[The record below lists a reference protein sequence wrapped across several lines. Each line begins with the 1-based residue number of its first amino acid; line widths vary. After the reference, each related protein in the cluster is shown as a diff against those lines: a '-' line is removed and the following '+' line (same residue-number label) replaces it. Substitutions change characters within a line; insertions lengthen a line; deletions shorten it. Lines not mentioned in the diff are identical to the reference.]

1 MSNLDIVI
9 FLGFLAVNL
18 GIGIYYGRNI
28 KTIKEYAVGDR
39 NFSTPTIV
47 ATIIATFIGGGVFSL
62 TLSKTYSDGLAY
74 IFLNVGEISAF
85 FITAYFLAPRMAEFL
100 GTLSIAEAMG
110 NLFGKNIRVI
120 TAICSIA
127 LTAGAVAMQFKVA
140 STVLSYFFGINS
152 IYATIISGMVV
163 IIYSAGGGIKAVTF
177 TDIIQ
182 FLTFGAFIP
191 ILALV
196 IWGTLNNPE
205 IVFDTITYNSAFD
218 FKEVFSYSNPHF
230 WSLITLFILFA
241 QPICFDPAMF
251 QRVSMAKNTKQIRK
265 SFFISG
271 IILIVIY
278 LFMDWIAIL
287 LLSIKNDIAADSLL
301 SYIIDNYT
309 YPGFKGFV
317 LIGIVAMLMSTAD
330 SYINSA
336 SVIFAHDFCTPLGI
350 KWVKKN
356 ELFSSQLFAVA
367 VGISAIIAALSSSN
381 LFNLFIL
388 INEFYM
394 PIVAMPILFAVLG
407 FRSSSKSV
415 LIGMAAG
422 FISII
427 LWKYISPNTDI
438 VGVVP
443 ATFMNM
449 IFLFASHYVL
459 KQPGGWVG
467 VKIPLPLLVFRM
479 ERKRKI
485 QNFITNIK
493 EFNILRFC
501 TNNLPREEITYTY
514 LGIFIIASTYSSLYT
529 IPENLRIHYKEI
541 YNFIYHSVL
550 IMSTILLSYPIWP
563 NSFKNEKFITIYW
576 NVAIFY
582 ILICVGSI
590 LVIISH
596 FSEIQL
602 MVFMLNMIVMGII
615 LRWQM
620 TILMLG
626 LGIIISSEFFKLY
639 THAPIPGNFGSIQF
653 KVIYFLLLFS
663 SILLAFIKLKQKYDE
678 LSENYKKDLER
689 RNNISLFNLFKVTQH
704 RKSQQR
710 KELLHKLDE
719 NCLQLFKSLY
729 AKLETLETDIGNSEQ
744 QELAH
749 EKANLLRTTK
759 KLKNGA
765 GYLDEVILKIKD
777 EVPIK
782 PAGVELKQFFAGVLN
797 HYKEINFNS
806 EMQISTIFRVQY
818 EKLEIDEELMQS
830 AVITLLDY
838 GRLSSENNIAHF
850 LFEDA
855 YLDEYG
861 LEYGQDSSGL
871 LKTKKDAVKIIL
883 IFTRIK
889 VKPDSRDNLLNSSNE
904 IYDNFVLSEVTK
916 IINAHYGRIEITLNN
931 AQELVYTLIIPTQIK
946 EITPTRKATE

>member
-1 MSNLDIVI
+1 MSSLDIVI
-9 FLGFLAVNL
+9 FFGFLAVNL
-18 GIGIYYGRNI
+18 GVGMYYSRNI
-28 KTIKEYAVGDR
+28 KTIEEYAIGDR
-39 NFSTPTIV
+39 NFSTSTII

-100 GTLSIAEAMG
+100 GILSIAEAMG
-110 NLFGKNIRVI
+110 NLFGKKVRVI
-120 TAICSIA
+120 TAVCSIA
-127 LTAGAVAMQFKVA
+127 ITAGAVAMQFKVA
-140 STVLSYFFGINS
+140 STILGYFFGINS
-152 IYATIISGMVV
+152 IYATIISGMIV

-196 IWGTLNNPE
+196 IYGTLHNPE

-230 WSLITLFILFA
+230 WSLIILFPLFA
-241 QPICFDPAMF
+241 YPICFDPAMF

-271 IILIVIY
+271 VILIVIY
-278 LFMDWIAIL
+278 LFMDWIAVL
-287 LLSIKNDIAADSLL
+287 LLSVKNDIAADSLL
-301 SYIIDNYT
+301 SYVIDNYT
-309 YPGFKGFV
+309 YPGFKGFA

-330 SYINSA
+330 SYINSSA
-336 SVIFAHDFCTPLGI
+336 VIFAHDFCKLLGI
-350 KWVKKN
+350 KWIKNN
-356 ELFSSQLFAVA
+356 ELLSSKLFAVA
-367 VGISAIIAALSSSN
+367 VGVFAIIAALSSNN
-381 LFNLFIL
+381 LFDLLIL

-394 PIVAMPILFAVLG
+394 PIVAIPILFAALG

-427 LWKYISPNTDI
+427 LWRFIFPNTEI
-438 VGVVP
+438 EGVVP

-449 IFLFASHYVL
+449 VFLFASHYML

-467 VKIPLPLLVFRM
+467 VKNPLPLIVARM
-479 ERKRKI
+479 EQKRKI
-485 QNFITNIK
+485 NNFITNIK

-501 TNNLPREEITYTY
+501 NNNLPLEEITYTY

-529 IPENLRIHYKEI
+529 IPESLRIHYKEI

-550 IMSTILLSYPIWP
+550 IMSAILLSYPIWP

-576 NVAIFY
+576 NIAIFY

-602 MVFMLNMIVMGII
+602 MVFMLNMVVMGII
-615 LRWQM
+615 LRWQV
-620 TILMLG
+620 TLLMLAF
-626 LGIIISSEFFKLY
+626 GIIISSEFFKLY
-639 THAPIPGNFGSIQF
+639 THAPIPGNFGNIQF

-663 SILLAFIKLKQKYDE
+663 SILLAFIKPKQKYDE
-678 LSENYKKDLER
+678 LAENYKKDLEQK
-689 RNNISLFNLFKVTQH
+689 NNVNLSNLFKVTQH
-704 RKSQQR
+704 RK
-710 KELLHKLDE
+710 ELLHKLDK
-719 NCLQLFKSLY
+719 NCVQLFKSLCTEI
-729 AKLETLETDIGNSEQ
+729 KKLETDIDEKSDK
-744 QELAH
+744 QELVA
-749 EKANLLRTTK
+749 EKANLLKIAKR
-759 KLKNGA
+759 LKDEA
-765 GYLDEVILKIKD
+765 EYLDEVILKIKD
-777 EVPIK
+777 EISIK
-782 PAGVELKQFFAGVLN
+782 PASVELKQFFARILN
-797 HYKEINFNS
+797 HYKEINLNS
-806 EMQISTIFRVQY
+806 EMQISTIFKVQH
-818 EKLEIDEELMQS
+818 EQLEIDEELMLNTII
-830 AVITLLDY
+830 ALLDY
-838 GRLSSENNIAHF
+838 GRLSSESNIAHF
-850 LFEDA
+850 LFEDDC
-855 YLDEYG
+855 LDS
-861 LEYGQDSSGL
+861 DL
-871 LKTKKDAVKIIL
+871 LKTKKDAVKITL

-889 VKPDSRDNLLNSSNE
+889 VKPDNGDNLLNSPNE
-904 IYDNFVLSEVTK
+904 IYDNFVLSEIAK
-916 IINAHYGRIEITLNN
+916 IINAHYGKLEITLNN

-946 EITPTRKATE
+946 KITPTRKATE